1 MQFHIDLD
9 TQDDV
14 AGWLAPTRPD
24 MVPTL
29 LVGAQN
35 PIAMRANVMRSD
47 LAALG
52 THATGQVGFHVSC
65 KTVPG
70 LAGMEGLE
78 LRDAETGLLIY
89 RRKRPGDASV
99 KLFRFTQ
106 GFGVQAGLDTALAGQ
121 VTLDYENCGEYPFAT
136 LFGLFNNRACAS
148 VAASGALSYE
158 RCYGLAAE
166 RGFITMMLLKDPL
179 AALAE
184 SLLALQAQLAGTPAA
199 GNDSTQYLQAFVPW
213 FADGMKLSDPAWL
226 AHVFDDP
233 SEAQQRLLA
242 NPAVRLLACRDEPA
256 EHRHVAIA
264 LEHLATLHLV
274 GVESAFPAFRQGLAE
289 YSGANLLGDYT
300 PQRDEQVR
308 ELADR
313 LARLDSVTELLA
325 LDWALH
331 DLVRG
336 AVMEAEWKV

>member
-1 MQFHIDLD
+1 MQFHVDLD
-9 TQDDV
+9 TADDV

-24 MVPTL
+24 AVPTL
-29 LVGAQN
+29 LVGAHN
-35 PIAMRANVMRSD
+35 PIAVRANVMRSD

-70 LAGMEGLE
+70 LASMEGLE

-89 RRKRPGDASV
+89 RRKRPGDAPV

-106 GFGVQAGLDTALAGQ
+106 GFGVQTGLDASLREK
-121 VTLDYENCGEYPFAT
+121 VTLDYDNCGEYPFAT
-136 LFGLFNNRACAS
+136 LFGLFNNRACDS

-158 RCYGLAAE
+158 RCHGLVAE
-166 RGFITMMLLKDPL
+166 RGFVTMMLLKEPL

-184 SLLALQAQLAGTPAA
+184 TLLALQARLAAA
-199 GNDSTQYLQAFVPW
+199 PQAGDDSTQYLQAFAPL
-213 FADGMKLSDPAWL
+213 FAGGANLSDPAWL
-226 AHVFDDP
+226 MHAFDDL
-233 SEAQQRLLA
+233 SEAQQKLLA

-274 GVESAFPAFRQGLAE
+274 GVESAFSAFRQGLAE
-289 YSGANLLGDYT
+289 YTGADLLADFT
-300 PQRDEQVR
+300 PQRDAQVQ
-308 ELADR
+308 ELAHR
-313 LARLDSVTELLA
+313 LSRLESVTELLA
-325 LDWALH
+325 LDWTLH
-331 DLVRG
+331 DLVRSALATG
-336 AVMEAEWKV
+336 G